1 MKLSEFAAS
10 AECIP
15 LETTDSV
22 IINNP
27 VQIILHDG
35 YEYIADNAGVY
46 KFERGKWVASVLC
59 RGNAPDEYINV
70 SDFLITKQG
79 NPLVLS
85 RSNRVLFLY
94 TWDGV
99 LQKKIDLDV
108 WAQRMAWINVN
119 EPCR

>member
-1 MKLSEFAAS
+1 MKYSWILFFASICFACHSS
-10 AECIP
+10 APQGRSCKTMTLDCSDNLWSVDVSHLFESNLEIIP

-46 KFERGKWVASVLC
+46 KFERGKWVASVLR

-70 SDFLITKQG
+70 SDFFDYQA
-79 NPLVLS
+79 
-85 RSNRVLFLY
+85 R
-94 TWDGV
+94 
-99 LQKKIDLDV
+99 
-108 WAQRMAWINVN
+108 
-119 EPCR
+119 

>member
-1 MKLSEFAAS
+1 MTVNFLPFLKTYVRQLWFFENNFNLYIEFTLGHDEAFG
-10 AECIP
+10 II
-15 LETTDSV
+15 V
-22 IINNP
+22 IYL
-27 VQIILHDG
+27 VCL
-35 YEYIADNAGVY
+35 YIG
-46 KFERGKWVASVLC
+46 RQGGC
-59 RGNAPDEYINV
+59 REDMRKAFFY
-70 SDFLITKQG
+70 FLITKQG

-85 RSNRVLFLY
+85 RSNRALFLY